1 MANEQIKTFTGS
13 GLPLIG
19 NDIDTDRIMPARFL
33 KSVTFDGLGDHVFTD
48 DRQAVAGHHPF
59 ELPVYQSAQVL
70 VVNQNFGCG
79 SSREHAPQGI
89 LRWGIRAIVGESFSA
104 IFFANCQAIGL
115 PCATAAPEIIGQLQT
130 AIATDPTILVSL
142 DLENQTVQCGTI
154 NAPISLPAQLR
165 QSFLTGDWDV
175 CGLLVK
181 NQAQIKATAAK
192 LPYIKAT
199 PVTTK

>member
-1 MANEQIKTFTGS
+1 MANEQITTISGS

-33 KSVTFDGLGDHVFTD
+33 KSVTFDGLGEHVFAD
-48 DRQAVAGHHPF
+48 DRQALAGEHPL
-59 ELPVYQSAQVL
+59 ELPVYQSAQLL

-89 LRWGIRAIVGESFSA
+89 LRWGIKAIVGESFSA

-115 PCATAAPEIIGQLQT
+115 PCVIAAPEIITQLQT
-130 AIATDPTILVSL
+130 AIAADPAVLVSV
-142 DLENQTVQCGTI
+142 DLVNQTVQCGAISAAI
-154 NAPISLPAQLR
+154 NLPAQLR
-165 QSFLTGDWDV
+165 QSFLSGDWDV

-181 NQAQIKATAAK
+181 NQAQIRATAER

-199 PVTTK
+199 TTP

>member
-1 MANEQIKTFTGS
+1 MANEQITTITGG

-33 KSVTFDGLGDHVFTD
+33 KSVTFDGLGDHVFAD
-48 DRQAVAGHHPF
+48 DRQALAGKHPF
-59 ELPVYQSAQVL
+59 ELTIYQAAQVL

-89 LRWGIRAIVGESFSA
+89 LRWGIRAILGESFSA

-115 PCATAAPEIIGQLQT
+115 PCATAAPEIIAQLQT
-130 AIATDPTILVSL
+130 AIATDPTVTVSL
-142 DLENQTVQCGTI
+142 DLENQTVQCGAIT
-154 NAPISLPAQLR
+154 AAISLPAQLR

-181 NQAQIKATAAK
+181 NQNQITATAAK
-192 LPYIKAT
+192 LPYMQ
-199 PVTTK
+199 TTAVNTK